1 VLQNKISSV
10 FKNSQFASVL
20 GQQISGFLGQGSIR
34 PAGIT
39 GVINTFSRAPVNTAV
54 VDVIGDPKVPAPEYK
69 TISIDI
75 RKEQQD
81 ARVAAYTDAL
91 KQGKSEEQAQN
102 ISATVGNNVG
112 AAALARELKASGLA

>member
-1 VLQNKISSV
+1 V

-39 GVINTFSRAPVNTAV
+39 GVINTFNRAPVNTAV

-75 RKEQQD
+75 RKEQED
-81 ARVAAYTDAL
+81 AKIKAYLAARAA
-91 KQGKSEEQAQN
+91 GKSEAEAQN
-102 ISATVGNNVG
+102 AEAAAGNLAG
-112 AAALARELKASGLA
+112 AAALEREGRRAGLS